1 MQPRSLQPAL
11 AGHCRCW
18 CHCPLAQDPWDRSC
32 PRSLPVFQGHP
43 LSGAVG
49 PCPGCAQQPHT
60 HFLPHQLAAPRRCR
74 ARAWSR
80 QASQRSGEPSDSGRQ
95 PVKGHPR
102 ASPRPT
108 APGNEGGRLQGW
120 SLAALCQSIPKG
132 QEEPGVPQQ
141 PGNPPGDSDQ
151 DHWLR
156 GWDMGPWQRAGGH
169 GDRGRGGL
177 VSSEPPAA
185 AAVVLSVPD
194 NGPMSPARGDRTGP
208 HCVPL

>member
-11 AGHCRCW
+11 AGHWRCW
-18 CHCPLAQDPWDRSC
+18 CHCPLAQDPSDRPC

-43 LSGAVG
+43 LSGAAG

-95 PVKGHPR
+95 PVKGHLR

-108 APGNEGGRLQGW
+108 APGNEGADPRDGASLLCARASLRDKRSQVSPS
-120 SLAALCQSIPKG
+120 SLATSQVTATRTIGSG
-132 QEEPGVPQQ
+132 G
-141 PGNPPGDSDQ
+141 GTWDS
-151 DHWLR
+151 
-156 GWDMGPWQRAGGH
+156 
-169 GDRGRGGL
+169 GRGQGGT
-177 VSSEPPAA
+177 VIGAEAA
-185 AAVVLSVPD
+185 W
-194 NGPMSPARGDRTGP
+194 
-208 HCVPL
+208 